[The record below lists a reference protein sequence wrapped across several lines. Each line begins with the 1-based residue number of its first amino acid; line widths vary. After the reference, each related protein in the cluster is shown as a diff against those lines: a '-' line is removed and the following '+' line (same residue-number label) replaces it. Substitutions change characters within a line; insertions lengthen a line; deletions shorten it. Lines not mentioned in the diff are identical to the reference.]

1 MKIAVTSANGK
12 TICGHAGKCP
22 GYLIYDINKNQTIHQ
37 KHIKLSRDQVLRA
50 FSQPI
55 SEFPEHPLADIN
67 VFITQGL
74 GEGLRERLESDNI
87 KVIETED
94 NNPLLAVNRI
104 ELTRH

>member
-22 GYLIYDINKNQTIHQ
+22 GYLIYEINKNQTIRQ
-37 KHIKLSRDQVLRA
+37 THIKLSRDQLLRE
-50 FSQPI
+50 FSYPI
-55 SEFPEHPLADIN
+55 SGYPDHPLAGIN

-74 GEGLRERLESDNI
+74 GDGLQARLESDNI
-87 KVIETED
+87 KVIETKD
-94 NNPLLAVNRI
+94 IDPLLAVNRI